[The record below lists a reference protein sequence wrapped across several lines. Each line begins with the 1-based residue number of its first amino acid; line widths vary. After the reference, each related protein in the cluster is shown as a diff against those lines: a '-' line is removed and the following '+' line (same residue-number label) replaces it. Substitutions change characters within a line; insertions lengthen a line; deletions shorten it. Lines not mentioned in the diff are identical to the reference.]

1 MTKIKDILA
10 HFLPCSVRN
19 AMSLADELRKQTSS
33 AVDVAKRNGVALA
46 SLETQCAAASAAAK
60 TGTDRICSALK
71 DAEHS
76 RLVDEIVSRRDVF
89 AKLNA
94 LEEALGA
101 RLEASINQLVQAIE
115 DVNIKT
121 ANSIDVVM
129 RKQQSIAEQNW
140 KIARKLAD
148 VHAEVVSY
156 VKRIEDGVG
165 GLSSAQTA
173 AADSLASLV
182 RSCNADVAKLL
193 QLRAADA
200 EAAKGLASTI
210 AADVRAGFDASAK
223 TVHSEIGKVASA
235 QTAAADSLASLVR
248 SCNADVAKLLQL
260 RAADAEAA
268 KGLASTIAAD
278 VRAGFDASA
287 KTVYSEI
294 GKVAS
299 AQTAAA
305 DSLASL
311 VRSCNVDVAKLL
323 QLRAADSETAKSMG
337 EAVKEISSSISSTE
351 AKLEAELSGKANSV
365 VKTIN
370 DGRGLYYYPLE
381 VESVEARGLCDLSK
395 RPDFADEY
403 KALIRGLSK
412 ESIATVNR
420 IINRLERIKGQKG
433 RLDIYS
439 EGEKAQLKEVAAYER
454 EIVSLSETVH
464 CWNGYL
470 LPKRHFS
477 PNVFLYRYG
486 MDALS
491 RPEVFRNR
499 DAIDAG
505 AYIGDSALVLSEY
518 TDGRVFCFEASSR
531 NYGLLCKTIEMNGL
545 DRVVAEK
552 LALGERDGQVELRE
566 CADRSSFDAAMVPS
580 PDAVETCRMIALD
593 EYVARNSLDVGL
605 IKIDVEGAER
615 GVLKGAFETI
625 RKHRPTLLVS
635 IYHNADDFMKI
646 KPMIESLGLGYE
658 MKVYRPTIK
667 SVVAETL
674 LVCEPPAQTA
684 PAKPR
689 RAKALPRR

>member
-165 GLSSAQTA
+165 GLS
-173 AADSLASLV
+173 
-182 RSCNADVAKLL
+182 
-193 QLRAADA
+193 
-200 EAAKGLASTI
+200 
-210 AADVRAGFDASAK
+210 
-223 TVHSEIGKVASA
+223 SA